1 MRSIFIGKSDTNRPA
16 ISDGLEQITL
26 NAVRNI
32 LPDSLITRACHD
44 VGYTFRRRALT
55 PVVTV
60 LHMLLAAIWPEE
72 SFQASASLIW
82 NTFTSAFGFH
92 VGKAPSSGSW
102 AKARARLPLAVWQ
115 KIHHAIAKTSQ
126 ELSVKWDSWRGHRV
140 VLVDGTCVS
149 MPDQIRLHRRFG
161 RSTGKGGK
169 RHYPLARMVALCLA
183 NTMTIIDY
191 AVARYRC
198 SEKMLLQRIIGK
210 LNQGDLLVADRHFA
224 GANLY
229 VGYLRNGLE
238 FLTRAHQRLR
248 IDRLKRVW
256 VHNDNDI
263 VVKLPVNKNHRKQNP
278 SLPKFVIVRLVR
290 AQVTTRAGRGERM
303 WFATSLLDAE
313 TYPADEIIML
323 YADRWRIETLFRE
336 LKIRLDADV
345 LRSRTVAGVQKELAA
360 RVVALNVIRA
370 IMLQAAIEHA
380 VEDPLRI
387 SFAEAT
393 RAILAASPILAVGRS
408 WLLMDCYAAMLHT
421 IAKAIVPHRP
431 GRQEPRAIRR
441 ELQHYP
447 RLKITRKQWRDQWKT
462 QPNAA

>member
-248 IDRLKRVW
+248 IDRL
-256 VHNDNDI
+256 
-263 VVKLPVNKNHRKQNP
+263 
-278 SLPKFVIVRLVR
+278 
-290 AQVTTRAGRGERM
+290 
-303 WFATSLLDAE
+303 
-313 TYPADEIIML
+313 
-323 YADRWRIETLFRE
+323 
-336 LKIRLDADV
+336 
-345 LRSRTVAGVQKELAA
+345 GVGSQ
-360 RVVALNVIRA
+360 
-370 IMLQAAIEHA
+370 
-380 VEDPLRI
+380 
-387 SFAEAT
+387 
-393 RAILAASPILAVGRS
+393 
-408 WLLMDCYAAMLHT
+408 
-421 IAKAIVPHRP
+421 
-431 GRQEPRAIRR
+431 
-441 ELQHYP
+441 
-447 RLKITRKQWRDQWKT
+447 
-462 QPNAA
+462 